1 LKLLKSAV
9 SLTVQC
15 SSNRRVLSMTSI

>member
-15 SSNRRVLSMTSI
+15 SSNSRVLSMT